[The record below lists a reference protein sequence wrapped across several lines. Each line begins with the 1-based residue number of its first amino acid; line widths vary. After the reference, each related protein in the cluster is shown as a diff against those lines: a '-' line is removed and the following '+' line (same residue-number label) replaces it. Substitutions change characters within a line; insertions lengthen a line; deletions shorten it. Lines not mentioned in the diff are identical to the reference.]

1 MVKADDVQPY
11 HAEELSPA
19 AQGRLGRRLVLLAAA
34 GRREVDGIAAGKRPG
49 RGGRFRCVRAALALV
64 K

>member
-1 MVKADDVQPY
+1 MVKADNIEPN
-11 HAEELSPA
+11 HAEELGPA
-19 AQGRLGRRLVLLAAA
+19 GQGRLGRRLVLLAAA

-49 RGGRFRCVRAALALV
+49 GGGRFRRFRTALALV